1 MNEHT
6 NIDYANMPSSYMMCF
21 NTACPK
27 AETCLHLMAGANL
40 PATYTCGLAIYPNM
54 QTGENGCKFFDEAQ
68 PKQMAWGFSALFEI
82 VRYRDAKRLREAMK
96 KLLGC
101 HTNYYRY
108 NRGEKLL
115 NPKQQEQIRKLFRK
129 YGYDTGVEFDHYVTT
144 YDFKV

>member
-27 AETCLHLMAGANL
+27 AATCLHLMAGANL

-68 PKQMAWGFSALFEI
+68 PKQMLRIQLRQLPMQMRKPAKETVTKKYDKGFPQVIGVHSRFIDGTGAHNAASGT
-82 VRYRDAKRLREAMK
+82 VRQR
-96 KLLGC
+96 GC
-101 HTNYYRY
+101 R
-108 NRGEKLL
+108 
-115 NPKQQEQIRKLFRK
+115 PA
-129 YGYDTGVEFDHYVTT
+129 
-144 YDFKV
+144 